1 MRSHKINCKTEGET
15 PESLKNVRHIINK
28 FYIRK
33 IKKTL
38 NESNLT
44 VQEKKEIL
52 ERLLTLLKEKYS
64 SDS

>member
-1 MRSHKINCKTEGET
+1 MRKHHINCKIEGKT
-15 PESLKNVRHIINK
+15 RESLVNVRHIINK

-44 VQEKKEIL
+44 LQEKRAIL
-52 ERLLTLLKEKYS
+52 ERLLRLVKEKYS
-64 SDS
+64 L